1 MDTSLA
7 VATPAPLAP
16 QRRAVITLHNQQVAV
31 RLDADGFLRRV
42 ERRIKLLFG
51 TELYSAC
58 KGTPGNEE
66 KVMPYQ
72 PGYMK
77 LVAAMGGQLLCP
89 PAVRDPVSG
98 EMRANPIVETYP
110 GSGIVRAVTATA
122 IAAVRDEVTGEWH
135 ASIQTIRVDAEH
147 VLRQALLKINREDCV
162 RIMSDEEISEER
174 RSGGSLKGWTV
185 IPLTPPFANIVANF
199 KMEGVRDAFSTFTN
213 MGATLR
219 QRACTKA
226 ERLACDHNP
235 VLRRVWTYG
244 ELTHPGDWVG
254 DGDARR
260 FRKLGEPYADI
271 SVVTWVETR
280 GKPEMDAF
288 IAQLAAMQDVAGVT
302 SVVGQI
308 VSGAPDEEI
317 DADAEDD
324 VPRPVETPRLTDAG
338 PRRDIIDIPPER
350 GPVPVA
356 APVEASKAAP
366 VAPPVAAAPA
376 APTDPGAARFI
387 KAIQKYRAAL
397 VGSPAPD
404 AYAETLA
411 ARGLAPAV
419 DLATLP
425 TPTLMTIRD
434 VLQAVVEGFDK

>member
-7 VATPAPLAP
+7 IATPSIPAP
-16 QRRAVITLHNQQVAV
+16 QRRAVITLNNQQVAV
-31 RLDADGFLRRV
+31 RIDADGFLRRIV
-42 ERRIKLLFG
+42 RPFRLQYG
-51 TELYSAC
+51 TELYCAE
-58 KGTPGNEE
+58 KNPGPTS

-89 PAVRDPVSG
+89 PAVRDPVTG

-147 VLRQALLKINREDCV
+147 VLRQALMKINREDCV
-162 RIMSDEEISEER
+162 RIMSDEEIAEER
-174 RSGGSLKGWTV
+174 RGGTLKGWTV

-213 MGATLR
+213 LGATLR

-235 VLRRVWTYG
+235 GLRRVWEFA
-244 ELTHPGDWVG
+244 ELTTPRNAEGGQIAAAFIEFPVT
-254 DGDARR
+254 
-260 FRKLGEPYADI
+260 
-271 SVVTWVETR
+271 TWVETR

-302 SVVGQI
+302 SVVGQL
-308 VSGAPDEEI
+308 VSAAPDEEI

-324 VPRPVETPRLTDAG
+324 VPRPVEAPRLTDAG
-338 PRRDIIDIPPER
+338 PRRDIIDVPPER
-350 GPVPVA
+350 VPVPVA
-356 APVEASKAAP
+356 APVEAPKTAP
-366 VAPPVAAAPA
+366 AAPPVAAAPA
-376 APTDPGAARFI
+376 ATPAPAPDKDQLRFI
-387 KAIQKYRAAL
+387 GQIVKFRAAL
-397 VGSPAPD
+397 VDVKGAYEAALSAKGLAPD
-404 AYAETLA
+404 ADLNTVP
-411 ARGLAPAV
+411 APV
-419 DLATLP
+419 
-425 TPTLMTIRD
+425 LMGIRD
-434 VLQAVVEGFDK
+434 VLKAGVERLG